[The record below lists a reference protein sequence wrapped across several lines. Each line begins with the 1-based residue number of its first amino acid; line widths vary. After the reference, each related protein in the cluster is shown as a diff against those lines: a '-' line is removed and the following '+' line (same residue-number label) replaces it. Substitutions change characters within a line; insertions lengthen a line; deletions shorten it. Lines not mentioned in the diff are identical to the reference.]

1 FPRPALRRGARA
13 GRARAIHPVRLRQA
27 HRATRRGRRRPG
39 IAMSAADLW
48 YARPERER
56 SAIAAGAVVVAIM
69 LVVALVWLPLERT
82 RSRLNAEL
90 PVLRASV
97 DELQRDAAEVKRL
110 KAMAPSIPANPAPLA
125 PLIAANDWAREL
137 PGVQL
142 SVPDEKHVK
151 LTAPDVGFTALLDWL
166 VTAQAAHGLR
176 VESARI
182 DALATQGRV
191 RAELVLARS

>member
-1 FPRPALRRGARA
+1 
-13 GRARAIHPVRLRQA
+13 
-27 HRATRRGRRRPG
+27 
-39 IAMSAADLW
+39 
-48 YARPERER
+48 
-56 SAIAAGAVVVAIM
+56 
-69 LVVALVWLPLERT
+69 
-82 RSRLNAEL
+82 
-90 PVLRASV
+90 
-97 DELQRDAAEVKRL
+97 
-110 KAMAPSIPANPAPLA
+110 MAPSIPANRAPLA

>member
-1 FPRPALRRGARA
+1 
-13 GRARAIHPVRLRQA
+13 
-27 HRATRRGRRRPG
+27 
-39 IAMSAADLW
+39 MSLGDLW
-48 YARPERER
+48 YARPARER
-56 SAIAAGAVVVAIM
+56 SAIGAGAVVVAIM
-69 LVVALVWLPLERT
+69 LVVALAWLPLERT

-90 PVLRASV
+90 PALRASV
-97 DELQRDAAEVKRL
+97 DQLARDGAEAKRL
-110 KAMAPSIPANPAPLA
+110 KAMVPSIPRNPAPLA

-142 SVPDEKHVK
+142 TVHDEKHVK